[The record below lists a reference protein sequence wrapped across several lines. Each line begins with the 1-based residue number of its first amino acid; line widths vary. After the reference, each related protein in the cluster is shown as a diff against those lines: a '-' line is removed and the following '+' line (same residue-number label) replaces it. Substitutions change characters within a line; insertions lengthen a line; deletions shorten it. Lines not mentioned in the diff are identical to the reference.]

1 MKAQRLIALALLLA
15 ASTAA
20 AYAGP
25 CADEIAQTMA
35 RINAKLEAVAR
46 TVPPASAAQGP
57 QAGMHRQPT
66 PRSVADAEIELGGLS
81 EAVKAGMA
89 AIDRAREADL
99 AGDRSACEQALA
111 EAHRVIG
118 D

>member
-1 MKAQRLIALALLLA
+1 MKAQRIALALLLA

-46 TVPPASAAQGP
+46 TVPPASAA
-57 QAGMHRQPT
+57 RQC
-66 PRSVADAEIELGGLS
+66 RSRPPGRYASPAHAEIGG
-81 EAVKAGMA
+81 G
-89 AIDRAREADL
+89 R
-99 AGDRSACEQALA
+99 
-111 EAHRVIG
+111 
-118 D
+118 